1 MPGDDGNRIAPGGL
15 GVAGVRVGHWTDA
28 EAQTG
33 CTVIE
38 LPEGTV
44 ASYEARG
51 GAPASRE
58 VELLH
63 PGKTVST
70 VDAVLLTGGSAFGL
84 AAADGVMRYYEQAG
98 RGVPTPAGR
107 VPIVPS
113 LALFDLAVGDG
124 AVRPT
129 AEHGYLAAQ
138 ATRQAQV
145 LSGRVGAGA
154 GAYAGHWRGPAG
166 RRPAGL
172 ASHVARLGDLVVS
185 ALCAVNAFGDID
197 PGDDSI
203 GLGAIEALRDLPPP
217 FAGARAHTTIGVIC
231 TNARLDKGGCLI
243 VAQGAHDGLARAI
256 TPPHTRYDGDA
267 FIAAATGEV
276 DAHVDVVRYLAL
288 TAACRAIRSVPS
300 SS

>member
-1 MPGDDGNRIAPGGL
+1 MPGDDGNNSVPGGL

-63 PGKTVST
+63 PDKTVST

-98 RGVPTPAGR
+98 RGVQTPAGR
-107 VPIVPS
+107 VPIVPA

-124 AVRPT
+124 AVRPG
-129 AEHGYLAAQ
+129 AEQGYLAA
-138 ATRQAQV
+138 AAAAQAQV
-145 LSGRVGAGA
+145 VTGRVGAGA
-154 GAYAGHWRGPAG
+154 GAYTGHWRGPSG

-172 ASHVARLGDLVVS
+172 AAHVMRLGDLVVS

-197 PGDDSI
+197 LGDSSL
-203 GLGAIEALRDLPPP
+203 GLGAIEALAALPPV
-217 FAGARAHTTIGVIC
+217 FEGGRAHTTIGVVC
-231 TNARLDKGGCLI
+231 TNARLDKDGCLI
-243 VAQGAHDGLARAI
+243 VAQGAHDGLSRAI

-276 DAHVDVVRYLAL
+276 EAHVDVVRYLAL
-288 TAACRAIRSVPS
+288 TAVCQAIRSVPS
-300 SS
+300 IG